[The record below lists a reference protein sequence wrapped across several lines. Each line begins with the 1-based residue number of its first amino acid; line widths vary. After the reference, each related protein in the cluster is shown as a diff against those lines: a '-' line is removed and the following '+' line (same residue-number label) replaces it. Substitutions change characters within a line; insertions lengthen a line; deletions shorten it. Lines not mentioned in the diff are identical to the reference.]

1 MHSPPT
7 ANSRSSPVIRFLSS
21 ACVFSLILPSVLHFF
36 RAQAVLVSLPTPAVA
51 SAFVASLPA
60 HSPQPRTTSCHG
72 NIQSP
77 GEVTVCHGWVLP
89 SLWCGTDESLLL
101 SHGHFVSVT
110 LETVISQLLGRL
122 LESLVCFS
130 NVWVYLSAPAIALKP
145 SMGVIFNEL
154 ITIRFYRSD
163 QLCVRRNAK

>member
-7 ANSRSSPVIRFLSS
+7 ASFLGTSSPVIHFLFS
-21 ACVFSLILPSVLHFF
+21 ACIFSLILPCVLQFF
-36 RAQAVLVSLPTPAVA
+36 RARAVLVSLPTPAVA

-60 HSPQPRTTSCHG
+60 HSPQPHTTSCHG

-77 GEVTVCHGWVLP
+77 GEVTVRHGWVLS

-110 LETVISQLLGRL
+110 LETVIYQFLGML
-122 LESLVCFS
+122 LERAACVSQMRGFTS
-130 NVWVYLSAPAIALKP
+130 HP
-145 SMGVIFNEL
+145 SMDVIPGKWVISHRYSL
-154 ITIRFYRSD
+154 AMKR
-163 QLCVRRNAK
+163 KW